1 MGETFRRNRGFLFTR
16 LAPAHG
22 RDQTMPKGFVK
33 HDLTRRADN
42 TENRPRD
49 RLTAESLIGVSAL
62 GGEKGVVFAD
72 GVPRRRRMV
81 SGLKQSFRER
91 IR

>member
-1 MGETFRRNRGFLFTR
+1 MRETFRRNRGFLFTR

-49 RLTAESLIGVSAL
+49 RLTAESLIGVCAL
-62 GGEKGVVFAD
+62 GVRKAWSL
-72 GVPRRRRMV
+72 RMAYRGAEGWSV
-81 SGLKQSFRER
+81 G
-91 IR
+91 